1 MRLDFRVFS
10 LAKDHERP
18 EENQDAWAI
27 DPRRGIAAVADGVS
41 SAIFSRYWATI
52 LTEAVIAQP
61 PEPDDAEGFRTWLAQ
76 QRDVWANR
84 IDLSRLAWYQKAKIK
99 DGAFSTL
106 LWICLHPSDDGDPA
120 ACRIRGY
127 AVGDC
132 CLFVIRDG
140 ALLGS
145 FPVQT
150 AAELE
155 VDPLAVGSLDLKRDD
170 RLVFQPLDDCG
181 REGDMLVLCTDA
193 VAHWAFTLQESGSPV
208 NWEAYWDMPEVDW
221 QVEVIAMRD
230 RREMRFD
237 DATLMLLR
245 LCADGDEAERIE
257 DRGSRIEDGDE
268 AERIE
273 DRGSRIEEGSEG
285 KALPPGTEEQTA
297 ENSGDASQTLPS
309 WLPQSAMS
317 ALPGKL
323 DEWKEKIKTLSG
335 QVVDETGKQVARGL
349 GKIRQ
354 ATESAESAVQE
365 YLKKLRKKE

>member
-52 LTEAVIAQP
+52 LTEAVIVQP
-61 PEPDDAEGFRTWLAQ
+61 PEPDDAEGFRAWLAQ

-208 NWEAYWDMPEVDW
+208 NWEAYWEMPEETW
-221 QVEVIAMRD
+221 QAEVIAMRD

-245 LCADGDEAERIE
+245 LCADGDGVEGGE
-257 DRGSRIEDGDE
+257 DRGSRGEGEVFDD
-268 AERIE
+268 AV
-273 DRGSRIEEGSEG
+273 GS
-285 KALPPGTEEQTA
+285 ALPPGAEEQPA
-297 ENSGDASQTLPS
+297 GDASQALPS

-354 ATESAESAVQE
+354 ATESAESALQE